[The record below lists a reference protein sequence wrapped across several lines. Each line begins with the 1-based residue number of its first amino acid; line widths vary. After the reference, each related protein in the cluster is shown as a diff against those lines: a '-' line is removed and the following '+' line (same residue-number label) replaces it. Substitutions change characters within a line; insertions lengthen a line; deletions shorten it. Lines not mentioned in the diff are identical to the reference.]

1 MRKIGAA
8 TAFLFGMALSSLPVW
23 GESGKREAGRLQPL
37 QTPAESAAA
46 VPGNDSAYLI
56 GPGDVLGIEVWK
68 DPALTRTVVVLP
80 DGRISVPLIGEL
92 VGGGKTV
99 AQLKKEIE
107 EKISRYVPEPVLTLE
122 VKQSNSLYIYVLGR
136 VNNSG
141 RSLLT
146 ANINVLQA
154 LAMAGGV
161 NPFARKNQTKVFR
174 REGGVTKI
182 YPFTYGEV
190 TEGKR
195 LEENIEL
202 KRGDVIFVP

>member
-1 MRKIGAA
+1 MRKIAA
-8 TAFLFGMALSSLPVW
+8 AAIFSFMVLSSFPAW
-23 GESGKREAGRLQPL
+23 GESTSLEAQADPVLILEGG
-37 QTPAESAAA
+37 T
-46 VPGNDSAYLI
+46 AYVI
-56 GPGDVLGIEVWK
+56 GPGDILNIEVWK

-80 DGRISVPLIGEL
+80 DGRITVPLIGEL

-107 EKISRYVPEPVLTLE
+107 EKISRYVPGPVLTLE

-136 VNNSG
+136 VNNPG

-146 ANINVLQA
+146 ANVNVLQA
-154 LAMAGGV
+154 LAIAGGP
-161 NPFARKNQTKVFR
+161 NPFARKDQTKIFR

-182 YPFTYGEV
+182 YPFTYSEV

-202 KRGDVIFVP
+202 RRGDVLFVP

>member
-1 MRKIGAA
+1 VNKIVAIG
-8 TAFLFGMALSSLPVW
+8 LFTWIALSLST
-23 GESGKREAGRLQPL
+23 RCEASEKL
-37 QTPAESAAA
+37 
-46 VPGNDSAYLI
+46 VPGQTFTASSVTDEMDAAYLI

-80 DGRISVPLIGEL
+80 DGRISVPLIGEIAA
-92 VGGGKTV
+92 GGKTV
-99 AQLKKEIE
+99 ARLKKEIE
-107 EKISRYVPEPVLTLE
+107 QKISRYVPEPVLTLE

-136 VNNSG
+136 VNTPG

-154 LAMAGGV
+154 LAMAGGI
-161 NPFARKNQTKVFR
+161 NPFANKNQIKVFR
-174 REGGVTKI
+174 REAGGTRI

-202 KRGDVIFVP
+202 KRGDVVFVP

>member
-1 MRKIGAA
+1 MSNNG
-8 TAFLFGMALSSLPVW
+8 TAVLFFFMVLSSSPVW
-23 GESGKREAGRLQPL
+23 GESGKSSPQSMVA
-37 QTPAESAAA
+37 AEEILTTY
-46 VPGNDSAYLI
+46 VI

-80 DGRISVPLIGEL
+80 DGRISMPLIGEL

-107 EKISRYVPEPVLTLE
+107 GKISRYVPEPVLTLE
-122 VKQSNSLYIYVLGR
+122 VKQSNSLFIYVLGR
-136 VNNSG
+136 VNNPG

-146 ANINVLQA
+146 ANITVLQA

-161 NPFARKNQTKVFR
+161 NPFARKDKTKVFR
-174 REGGVTKI
+174 REGGITKI
-182 YPFTYGEV
+182 YPFTYSEV

>member
-1 MRKIGAA
+1 MSNNG
-8 TAFLFGMALSSLPVW
+8 TAVLFFFMVLSSLPVW
-23 GESGKREAGRLQPL
+23 GESGKSSAQ
-37 QTPAESAAA
+37 SMAAA
-46 VPGNDSAYLI
+46 EEILTTYVI

-80 DGRISVPLIGEL
+80 DGRISMPLIGEL

-107 EKISRYVPEPVLTLE
+107 DKISRYVPEPVLTLE
-122 VKQSNSLYIYVLGR
+122 VKQSNSLFIYVLGR
-136 VNNSG
+136 VNNPG

-146 ANINVLQA
+146 ANITVLQA

-161 NPFARKNQTKVFR
+161 NPFARKDKTKVFR
-174 REGGVTKI
+174 REGGITKI
-182 YPFTYGEV
+182 YPFTYSEV

>member
-1 MRKIGAA
+1 VSNNG
-8 TAFLFGMALSSLPVW
+8 TAVLFFFMVLSSLPVW
-23 GESGKREAGRLQPL
+23 GESGKSSAQ
-37 QTPAESAAA
+37 SMAAA
-46 VPGNDSAYLI
+46 EEILTTYVI

-80 DGRISVPLIGEL
+80 DGRISMPLIGEL

-107 EKISRYVPEPVLTLE
+107 DKISRYVPEPVLTLE
-122 VKQSNSLYIYVLGR
+122 VKQSNSLFIYVLGR
-136 VNNSG
+136 VNNPG

-146 ANINVLQA
+146 ANITVLQA

-161 NPFARKNQTKVFR
+161 NPFARKDKTKVFR
-174 REGGVTKI
+174 REGGITKI
-182 YPFTYGEV
+182 YPFTYSEV

>member
-1 MRKIGAA
+1 MREKGTAILFLYLVLAA
-8 TAFLFGMALSSLPVW
+8 FPVR
-23 GESGKREAGRLQPL
+23 GESGNVASKSIVSVEDQ
-37 QTPAESAAA
+37 E
-46 VPGNDSAYLI
+46 NAYVI

-107 EKISRYVPEPVLTLE
+107 VKIARYVPEPVLTLE

-136 VNNSG
+136 VNNPG

-146 ANINVLQA
+146 ANITVLQA
-154 LAMAGGV
+154 LAMAGGL
-161 NPFARKNQTKVFR
+161 NPFAKKDKTKVFR

-182 YPFTYGEV
+182 YTFTYSEV
-190 TEGKR
+190 TEGRR

-202 KRGDVIFVP
+202 KRGDLIFVP